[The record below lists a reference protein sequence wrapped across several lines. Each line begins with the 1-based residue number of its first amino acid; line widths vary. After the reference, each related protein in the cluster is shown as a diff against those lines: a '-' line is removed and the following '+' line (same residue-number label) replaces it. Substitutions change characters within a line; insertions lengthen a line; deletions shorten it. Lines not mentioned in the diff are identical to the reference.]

1 MTYYENQLE
10 IRGSILNN
18 LSDSEWNK
26 IVSSYKKSMRKL
38 LKPER
43 EDYYC
48 LKKIIKDK
56 DREDQ
61 VLKEAKLV
69 SGQRRKWTL
78 N

>member
-1 MTYYENQLE
+1 
-10 IRGSILNN
+10 
-18 LSDSEWNK
+18 
-26 IVSSYKKSMRKL
+26 MRKL